1 MKLLEYLPNV
11 LQAEAVEK
19 KALNLLNH
27 PAALVV
33 SPTTQVNA
41 EKEKRY
47 LAAGRSTQQTYKITI
62 SARSLV
68 KFSCKGFIY
77 FNICSHSVTVSEKEE
92 ILNNDI
98 AKFKSCR
105 SRASITYIIKPGSEG
120 RKGGQKR
127 REWLYKEKKS
137 CTQDNLQPFTEVWY
151 NNEPLILT
159 QFKDF
164 PIDKNICAYCQNE
177 FPRGQLVIVPFDI
190 VLLHKEGKLY
200 LNRNRSADSQPL
212 YIASSVKMLT
222 NKYYCIRP

>member
-11 LQAEAVEK
+11 LHAETVEK

-27 PAALVV
+27 PAVLVV

-68 KFSCKGFIY
+68 KCSCKGFIY

-105 SRASITYIIKPGSEG
+105 
-120 RKGGQKR
+120 Q
-127 REWLYKEKKS
+127 
-137 CTQDNLQPFTEVWY
+137 
-151 NNEPLILT
+151 
-159 QFKDF
+159 
-164 PIDKNICAYCQNE
+164 
-177 FPRGQLVIVPFDI
+177 
-190 VLLHKEGKLY
+190 
-200 LNRNRSADSQPL
+200 
-212 YIASSVKMLT
+212 
-222 NKYYCIRP
+222 